1 MEFNIF
7 TIGYLFLRLAPFILV
22 SFFALMSI
30 FNQDLK
36 GIVYLVGLIFSCF
49 ITIIVGNAVTSVDFL
64 SKYFKLTDVV
74 SDERCRIF
82 SINGIETNSTLS
94 VPLSQSIFGFTYF
107 YLVYFIGKNKVVS
120 NNIATILFFPI
131 LILFDGYWNVTK
143 SCFTIWTLGLSL
155 SIGSVIG
162 VFWAMIVETAK
173 SPNLQFF
180 LPFKYGEVC
189 STPSAQT
196 FRCKVYKNGQLIQTA

>member
-49 ITIIVGNAVTSVDFL
+49 ITIIVGNAVTSISALDEI
-64 SKYFKLTDVV
+64 FKLNGVV
-74 SDERCRIF
+74 SDERCHIF
-82 SINGIETNSTLS
+82 SINGLDNSSTLS
-94 VPLSQSIFGFTYF
+94 IPLSQSIFGFTYF

-120 NNIATILFFPI
+120 NNIATILF
-131 LILFDGYWNVTK
+131 LIRFANQK
-143 SCFTIWTLGLSL
+143 
-155 SIGSVIG
+155 
-162 VFWAMIVETAK
+162 
-173 SPNLQFF
+173 
-180 LPFKYGEVC
+180 
-189 STPSAQT
+189 
-196 FRCKVYKNGQLIQTA
+196 